1 MIEVIPLGVGSALPS
16 KDKHF
21 SATAVEVARELFL
34 FDCGEGTQHQLL
46 HSSMRWS
53 KLKAIC
59 ITHLHGDHFFG
70 LPGLL
75 STLSLLRRETPLIV
89 IGPEGIKSFIDT
101 IPSRI
106 PGDERSYQITF
117 IELNHEIGGKEV
129 YLSDGC
135 RIVSHAIQHSIPA
148 YGYRIEEKDTPGNL
162 DVEKVKALGVK
173 DFADFRRLK
182 AGESVEFG
190 EGQLLDPSDVVT
202 PAKAGATFAY
212 ITDTRPCNGGV
223 ELARNAQLVYHEAT
237 FIDADADR
245 AIKTT
250 HATATEAAQVAK
262 DAGAEQLIIGHFSG
276 RYRDSSVLVDEA
288 RRVFKNT
295 EAAEEL
301 KRYVL
306 SVGADVVDTSERN
319 PNKSG
324 RIEETSTPPV
334 IAPEIQKLT
343 PLKLTPVKPVP
354 VKPTALKAVQLKRA
368 ITDSTML
375 KFVTKKSATPQQV
388 SEDRSTPKSTEE

>member
-1 MIEVIPLGVGSALPS
+1 MIEVIPLGTGSALPS

-21 SATAVEVARELFL
+21 SSIAVEVARELFL

-46 HSSMRWS
+46 HSSLRWS

-59 ITHLHGDHFFG
+59 ITHLHGDHYFG

-89 IGPEGIKSFIDT
+89 VGPVGIKSFIDT

-106 PGDERSYQITF
+106 PGDERSYEITF
-117 IELNHEIGGKEV
+117 VELDHEIGGREV

-148 YGYRIEEKDTPGNL
+148 YGYRLEEKDTPGNL
-162 DVEKVKALGVK
+162 DIEKVRALGIE

-182 AGESVEFG
+182 AGEAVAFG
-190 EGQLLDPSDVVT
+190 AGQQLDPADVVT
-202 PAKAGATFAY
+202 PASAGAAFAY

-223 ELARNAQLVYHEAT
+223 ELARDAQLVYHEAT
-237 FIDADADR
+237 FIHADLER

-250 HATATEAAQVAK
+250 HATALEAAQIAK
-262 DAGAEQLIIGHFSG
+262 DAGARQLIIGHFSG
-276 RYRDSSVLVDEA
+276 RYRDANLLVDEA
-288 RRVFKNT
+288 RLVFKNT

-306 SVGADVVDTSERN
+306 NGAVDLVDKDANFSGDTTSNEDT
-319 PNKSG
+319 PA
-324 RIEETSTPPV
+324 STTP
-334 IAPEIQKLT
+334 APEIHKLSS
-343 PLKLTPVKPVP
+343 LKPAGLKSTGLKPAGLKP
-354 VKPTALKAVQLKRA
+354 TGLKPTALKSVA
-368 ITDSTML
+368 T
-375 KFVTKKSATPQQV
+375 KSATPQ
-388 SEDRSTPKSTEE
+388 EKRPKPTKE